1 MKRPGRRKGTGGLL
15 SAFGLL
21 IATSQAH
28 AQVDVTPT
36 VSFANGLYSYDYS
49 IMNSSL
55 EDLALVNIN
64 VTSGIFTIQNLMAP
78 TGFQSVYDTN
88 LGIVTFL
95 SDSEVFGAGTTLNG
109 FTFDSPYAPSAT
121 MFDALSL
128 NGTPF
133 VGTTQGPVVPEPGSI
148 ALLAGLGMTGMLARN
163 RRRKRL

>member
-1 MKRPGRRKGTGGLL
+1 MRKPGLRSGA
-15 SAFGLL
+15 SALFAALCL
-21 IATSQAH
+21 FVAASQAH

-36 VSFANGLYSYDYS
+36 VSFANGVYSYNYS
-49 IMNSSL
+49 VANSSA

-64 VTSGIFTIQNLMAP
+64 VTPGLFTIQNLLTPA
-78 TGFQSVYDTN
+78 GFQSVYDTN

-95 SDSEVFGAGTTLNG
+95 SDANVFGAGTTLDG

-133 VGTTQGPVVPEPGSI
+133 VGTTQGPVVPEPGSL
-148 ALLAGLGMTGMLARN
+148 ALLVGLGVTGIVAL
-163 RRRKRL
+163 RRRK